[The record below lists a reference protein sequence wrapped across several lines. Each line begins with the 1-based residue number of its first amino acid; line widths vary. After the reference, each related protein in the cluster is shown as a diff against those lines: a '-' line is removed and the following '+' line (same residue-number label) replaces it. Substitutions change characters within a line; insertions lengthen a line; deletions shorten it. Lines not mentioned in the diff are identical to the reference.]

1 MEHRDGPYDISS
13 LTAIHVCNEVT
24 ALTSHAT
31 YDEEAVGRAVI
42 EKVMR
47 LLAEH
52 SCRDGH
58 RYDPL
63 PGEPVRLYCRR
74 CGAVVEVGA

>member
-1 MEHRDGPYDISS
+1 MEHREGAYDISS

-31 YDEEAVGRAVI
+31 YDEEAVGRAVV

-52 SCRDGH
+52 PCRDGH

-74 CGAVVEVGA
+74 CGAVVEVDS